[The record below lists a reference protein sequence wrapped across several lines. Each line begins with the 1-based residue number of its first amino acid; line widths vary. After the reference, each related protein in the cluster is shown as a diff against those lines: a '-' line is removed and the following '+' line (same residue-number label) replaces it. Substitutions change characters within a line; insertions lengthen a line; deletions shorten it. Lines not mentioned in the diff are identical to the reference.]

1 MPNANNNEKTTEAV
15 SYIWKLIANL
25 SAGSVITLLLSFVIG
40 YKYEKSYLSGIGAR
54 WAFEL
59 LSFNEIIL
67 GSFSV
72 LTPLLIGFII
82 SLNYLYNF
90 ENGVRIVGK
99 AEKWASGIGLFLYLL
114 TVIQSY
120 FIPDEYQKLA
130 SALRHFSIYSFSFSV
145 GFLIAEILVR
155 FRDLE
160 LKINHPTF
168 NTLVY
173 LSITVFFIIPNLFYI
188 TAHDDIKLYDEKLVK
203 TCILSEGCAEYWY
216 IVRPINVN
224 FLVFNVGKNGQK
236 AFRLVSVSDVVVK
249 P

>member
-1 MPNANNNEKTTEAV
+1 MPNSNDNGKTTEAV

-25 SAGSVITLLLSFVIG
+25 SAGSVVALLLSFLIG

-72 LTPLLIGFII
+72 ITPLLIGFII

-90 ENGVRIVGK
+90 GDGVRIVRK
-99 AEKWASGIGLFLYLL
+99 TEQWASGVGLFLYLI
-114 TVIQSY
+114 TIIQGY
-120 FIPDEYQKLA
+120 VFPDEYQKIA
-130 SALRHFSIYSFSFSV
+130 SALRALSIYSFSFSV
-145 GFLIAEILVR
+145 GFLIAEILGR
-155 FRDLE
+155 FRDQE
-160 LKINHPTF
+160 LKINHTTF
-168 NTLVY
+168 NILIY
-173 LSITVFFIIPNLFYI
+173 LSMTVFFIIPSISQI
-188 TAHDDIKLYDEKLVK
+188 TAQDDLKLYNEQLVK

-216 IVRPINVN
+216 VVRPISNN

-249 P
+249 S

>member
-1 MPNANNNEKTTEAV
+1 MPNSNNNEKTTEAV

-25 SAGSVITLLLSFVIG
+25 SAGSVIALLLSFFIG

-72 LTPLLIGFII
+72 LIPILIGFII

-90 ENGVRIVGK
+90 ENGVSIIRKTENWV
-99 AEKWASGIGLFLYLL
+99 SGIGLFLYLL
-114 TVIQSY
+114 TVIQGY

-130 SALRHFSIYSFSFSV
+130 SALRYFSIYSFSFSV

-155 FRDLE
+155 FRDQE
-160 LKINHPTF
+160 LKINHSTF
-168 NTLVY
+168 NALVY
-173 LSITVFFIIPNLFYI
+173 LSITVFFIIPNIFHI
-188 TAHDDIKLYDEKLVK
+188 TAQDDLRLYDEKLVK
-203 TCILSEGCAEYWY
+203 TCILSEDCAEYWY
-216 IVRPINVN
+216 IVRPINNN
-224 FLVFNVGKNGQK
+224 FLVFNVGKNEQK
-236 AFRLVSVSDVVVK
+236 SFRLVSVSDVVVK